1 MTFRKWLYLFF
12 TSLLIGGMVAL
23 VTGLIMQGMD
33 REYALLGITG
43 FDIFNTVVVGLT
55 LSAFSQMGFFSYM
68 MVNYIAIDIIR
79 KKYWWNMIQLAMVI
93 IALFETA
100 YLRYLNFGEGRTFI
114 QFTDVPLLLLAAG
127 LLVAYWKVSMTN
139 RTAFIPTLFFMI
151 VATAIEAVP
160 ALRLDNPAST
170 FFMLIPLIACNA
182 WQILILH
189 KLLKTKTKKS

>member
-1 MTFRKWLYLFF
+1 MTVRKWLYLFL
-12 TSLLIGGMVAL
+12 TTLLIGGIAAL
-23 VTGLIMQGMD
+23 ATGLIMQGMD
-33 REYALLGITG
+33 QEYSLLGITG

-79 KKYWWNMIQLAMVI
+79 KKYWWNMIQLALVI

-100 YLRYLNFGEGRTFI
+100 YLRYLSFGTGRSYLE
-114 QFTDVPLLLLAAG
+114 FTDVPLLLLAAG
-127 LLVAYWKVSMTN
+127 LVTAYWKVSMTN
-139 RTAFIPTLFFMI
+139 RTAFIPTLFFMTA
-151 VATAIEAVP
+151 ATAIEAVP

-170 FFMLIPLIACNA
+170 FFMLIPLIVCNA

-189 KLLKTKTKKS
+189 KLLRAKKS